1 MLFHGKLQ
9 NYSRAQKQNT
19 KSESK
24 WQEVRSTLKSYKNFH
39 LYGKFLFSST
49 YSRVR
54 RKKKKTLPEQSEFLL
69 IRADKILVLSFMT
82 LVMNLLM
89 IPDKKGMLC
98 RPVMLT
104 FMSLNIYLITMPGKK
119 GVMSCFARSLI
130 SQVYAE
136 RLYSSQKNT
145 KIGVTALMSQNPF
158 RWSIR
163 NIKMSVNIKLYD
175 NF

>member
-39 LYGKFLFSST
+39 LYDKFLFSST

-69 IRADKILVLSFMT
+69 IRADKILVLSFIT
-82 LVMNLLM
+82 LVVNLLM

-98 RPVMLT
+98 CPVMLT
-104 FMSLNIYLITMPGKK
+104 FMSLNIYLITMRCKVVNKSSVCREVVLKPEKYKNRCNGFD
-119 GVMSCFARSLI
+119 V
-130 SQVYAE
+130 AE
-136 RLYSSQKNT
+136 PFPMEYQKH
-145 KIGVTALMSQNPF
+145 QNV
-158 RWSIR
+158 S
-163 NIKMSVNIKLYD
+163 KY
-175 NF
+175 